1 VLHARNDGLVR
12 KFAIELSSQERYER
26 VEDVTSFV
34 GADRSGSFGI
44 LGGRE
49 PLATTLSWGLCSFRT
64 GGANA
69 PQYVAVPGAV
79 LYFAPGVLHIC
90 ARLYLRDQDPERI
103 IRRLTDEMRAEEESS
118 QSMHALLRELDRE
131 LMRRL
136 LAQELAS
143 GRMRD

>member
-1 VLHARNDGLVR
+1 MLHARNDGLVR

-26 VEDVTSFV
+26 IEDAVSFV

-49 PLATTLSWGLCSFRT
+49 PLATTLSWGLCWFRAA
-64 GGANA
+64 GANL

-79 LYFAPGVLHIC
+79 LYFAQDVLHIC
-90 ARLYLRDQDPERI
+90 GRLYLRDDDPQRI

-118 QSMHALLRELDRE
+118 QSMHALLRDLDRE
-131 LMRRL
+131 LMQRL
-136 LAQELAS
+136 LAQDFA
-143 GRMRD
+143 